1 MSLMHYGAAHSEDS
15 PPPCGEGSGVG
26 VGVANT
32 PNVTTATPLP
42 NPPPQ
47 GGRERTEFAARG
59 SVSLTCALVLVLLY
73 GLPAAAQELRRA
85 TVWDLKLG
93 EPVAAQPSP
102 VEFRGFACGAN
113 GGPPRAQLTG
123 FSDFARC
130 RAEAGLHEVYFEYDD
145 ELEYIARARDLPRE
159 VARWAGTTELAFPIM
174 ASALF
179 DADGVLRG
187 IRIITDSR
195 PDYRQDTTDADHKRR
210 ADAYLLGGVLAG
222 RFDIDPARDCVSQPA
237 AEGESAVGSLFV
249 KQSCE
254 KTDTANRRRLVLHIN
269 YFRKPGQSGV
279 NPQLPTQLTQG
290 QFESSARL
298 EIHHLASP

>member
-1 MSLMHYGAAHSEDS
+1 MCRYHACMRLLALSRITLAVVLAITALGAW
-15 PPPCGEGSGVG
+15 PV
-26 VGVANT
+26 
-32 PNVTTATPLP
+32 
-42 NPPPQ
+42 
-47 GGRERTEFAARG
+47 
-59 SVSLTCALVLVLLY
+59 
-73 GLPAAAQELRRA
+73 AAQDLRRA

-93 EPVAAQPSP
+93 EPIAAQPP
-102 VEFRGFACGAN
+102 PDEFRGFACGSN

-123 FSDFARC
+123 WSDFARC
-130 RAEAGLHEVYFEYDD
+130 RAEDGLYEVYFEYDD

-174 ASALF
+174 TSALF

-195 PDYRQDTTDADHKRR
+195 PDYRQDTADDDRKKR

-222 RFDIDPARDCVSQPA
+222 RFDIDPTRDCVSVPA
-237 AEGESAVGSLFV
+237 VEGESAVGSLFV

-254 KTDTANRRRLVLHIN
+254 NADAANNRRLILHIN

-279 NPQLPTQLTQG
+279 
-290 QFESSARL
+290 
-298 EIHHLASP
+298 